1 MKNVQLPTPQLP
13 TRLGLK
19 RLGLGSSLGIG
30 TWALGVVLASLA
42 VVALASQAPQQPA
55 PAAPAPQQPSE
66 IAVVISGDPGTPP
79 RYAVPDFVAL
89 TPDAAAVAK
98 TVAQVL
104 WDDLAFERD
113 FYLIPRDT
121 YATIPV
127 ARSVDQVPFTSWREL
142 GADAVVFGTV
152 QRTGSMVR
160 IEVRLFNVRT
170 RQVVFSKEYT
180 GTDANPRLYAHTISD
195 EIHLQ
200 QRALRGVARTKLAFT
215 SDRNRESLAGPVQNR
230 EVKEIYIAD
239 YDGANTRR
247 ITTSRQL
254 NINPAWSPDARAL
267 AYTTYTSLLPDIFI
281 SYLYRGVRENPT
293 RGQGSNF
300 LPVWSPDG
308 TRIAFASNRDG
319 NMELYVMNADGS
331 NVRRI
336 TNHPAAD
343 VVPTWSPTGTQ
354 IAFTSDRAG
363 RPQIYI
369 VGVDGLN
376 LRRLTTSESYAD
388 RPTWSPAPFNEI
400 AFSAQTGPGYDIKIY
415 DLASGMTRQITF
427 GEGTNESPAYSP
439 NGRHLAFTSTR
450 AGRVQVFTIGRDGR
464 GVKQITRDGN
474 NATPAWSN

>member
-1 MKNVQLPTPQLP
+1 MPSAHRPTPQPQGTP
-13 TRLGLK
+13 TATRP
-19 RLGLGSSLGIG
+19 
-30 TWALGVVLASLA
+30 APGVTCVFAAAAAFLAA
-42 VVALASQAPQQPA
+42 ATFASQTPQQPA
-55 PAAPAPQQPSE
+55 APGPQQPSE

-89 TPDAAAVAK
+89 SPDAADIGK
-98 TVAQVL
+98 TLGQVL
-104 WDDLAFERD
+104 SDDLAFERE

-121 YATIPV
+121 YSTVPATRVVGQI
-127 ARSVDQVPFTSWREL
+127 AFDAWREL

-152 QRTGSMVR
+152 QRMGNDLRVQ
-160 IEVRLFNVRT
+160 VRLFNVRT
-170 RQVVFSKEYT
+170 RQSVFAKEYT
-180 GTDANPRLYAHTISD
+180 GTDANPRLYAHTIAD
-195 EIHLQ
+195 EIHQQ
-200 QRALRGVARTKLAFT
+200 QRVLRGVARTKLTFS
-215 SDRNRESLAGPVQNR
+215 SDRNRERLAGPVQNR

-239 YDGANTRR
+239 YDGANSRR

-254 NINPAWSPDARAL
+254 NINPTWSPDARAL
-267 AYTTYTSLLPDIFI
+267 AYTTYSPLPDIFV

-293 RGQGSNF
+293 NGRGSNF
-300 LPVWSPDG
+300 LPAWSPDG

-319 NMELYVMNADGS
+319 NMELYVMSADGS

-363 RPQIYI
+363 TPQIYI
-369 VGVDGLN
+369 VGADGLN

-400 AFSAQTGPGYDIKIY
+400 AFAARTGPGFDIKIY
-415 DLASGMTRQITF
+415 DLASGVTRQITF

-474 NATPAWSN
+474 NYTPAWSN